1 MTDSVMLIFIKQFL
15 IASLNLAIVAIILLI
30 YAIINIIISSFK
42 ILKNSDENPQLILV
56 IRNNMQSINKIIW
69 SIDKHLLFIVAIMYM
84 ILNTL
89 MHKYAIDIPL
99 LIENW

>member
-15 IASLNLAIVAIILLI
+15 IVSLNLAIVAIILLI

-56 IRNNMQSINKIIW
+56 IRTNMQSINKIIW
-69 SIDKHLLFIVAIMYM
+69 SIDRYLLFIVAIMYM